1 MSLTNRLRNIPM
13 SDLTLSRFTT
23 GRQTTGR
30 TGATSLIAALRLS
43 VRAHLTR
50 QALPELSARELS
62 DIGLTRHGA
71 LTEAARLPWD
81 TNPNPRGRGPKGVFG
96 DLQRAWHR
104 ARTRRLLAEMNPHE
118 LRDIGVTPTDAE
130 TEANKPFWRA

>member
-1 MSLTNRLRNIPM
+1 M
-13 SDLTLSRFTT
+13 SDLTFPRFTAA
-23 GRQTTGR
+23 GRTTGR
-30 TGATSLIAALRLS
+30 TGATALIAALRLA

-50 QALPELSARELS
+50 QALPELTARELS
-62 DIGLTRHGA
+62 DVGLTRHTA

-81 TNPNPRGRGPKGVFG
+81 TNPNPRGRGPSGVFG
-96 DLQRAWHR
+96 DIQRAWHR

-130 TEANKPFWRA
+130 VEANKPFWRM

>member
-1 MSLTNRLRNIPM
+1 M

-50 QALPELSARELS
+50 QALPELSARALS

-130 TEANKPFWRA
+130 TEANKPFWRV

>member
-1 MSLTNRLRNIPM
+1 M

-130 TEANKPFWRA
+130 TEANKPFWRV

>member
-104 ARTRRLLAEMNPHE
+104 TRRLLAEMNPHE

-130 TEANKPFWRA
+130 TEANKPFWRV